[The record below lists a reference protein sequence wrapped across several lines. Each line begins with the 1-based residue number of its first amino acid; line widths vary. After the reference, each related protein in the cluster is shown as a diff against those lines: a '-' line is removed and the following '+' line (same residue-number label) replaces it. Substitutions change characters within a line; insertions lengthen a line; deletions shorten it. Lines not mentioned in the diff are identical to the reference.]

1 MATVTVSKRRSGI
14 TSSSKA
20 ARPTSSRKRT
30 RSEEQPGQ
38 SKRKKTTASSGR
50 LEVIDL
56 TGDDDPVPA
65 TIPSPSKKR
74 KRTASS
80 DAAVPERRARRFRR
94 APPQTYLEKLA
105 RATTQRM
112 YVLNRTRSD
121 NEEILEEVVD
131 IVGTTGNVYK
141 VKVNN
146 EPTCSCPDA
155 AKGNQCK
162 HIIYVGAVLVNVLKA
177 PSHLRYQLAFLT
189 SELCEIF
196 EKAPIK
202 SKEAEATD
210 SAGKRKAI
218 EGDCPICFMEF
229 DSQNEEIVWCKA
241 ACGNNIHKACF
252 DRWAA
257 TQRAQ
262 GVRCVY
268 CRTPWAVEEDSR
280 DLQSLLSK
288 GRVNEE
294 GYVNVASELGMS
306 GIRGMTDLPSPARR
320 TRILIIVYTTIDHST
335 YHQPWGYRRFSRF
348 Y

>member
-1 MATVTVSKRRSGI
+1 MATVTVTKRRSGI
-14 TSSSKA
+14 TSSLNASSSKVP
-20 ARPTSSRKRT
+20 RPTSSRKRT
-30 RSEEQPGQ
+30 RSEEQPGP
-38 SKRKKTTASSGR
+38 SKRKKTTASSGT

-80 DAAVPERRARRFRR
+80 DVPERRARRFRH

-121 NEEILEEVVD
+121 NEEIFEEVVD
-131 IVGTTGNVYK
+131 IVGTTGNIYK
-141 VKVNN
+141 VRVNN

-162 HIIYVGAVLVNVLKA
+162 HIIYVLVNVLKA
-177 PSHLRYQLAFLT
+177 PSYLRYQLAFLT

-306 GIRGMTDLPSPARR
+306 GIR
-320 TRILIIVYTTIDHST
+320 DHST
-335 YHQPWGYRRFSRF
+335 YHQPWGYRRVPRF